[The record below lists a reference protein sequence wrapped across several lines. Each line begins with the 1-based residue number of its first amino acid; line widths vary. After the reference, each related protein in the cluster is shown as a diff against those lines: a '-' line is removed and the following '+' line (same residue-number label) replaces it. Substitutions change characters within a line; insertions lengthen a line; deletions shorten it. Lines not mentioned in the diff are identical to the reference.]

1 MTVQRM
7 HADEV
12 LTDVGLV
19 HRLVAG
25 QFPQWADLD
34 IRRVAS
40 SGTDNALYRLGDDLV
55 VRLPRIG
62 WAVDQVDAEQHWLPR
77 LAPHLPVAI
86 PAPLVKGEPAD
97 GYPWRWSIYR
107 WLDGVNPVA
116 GELAKPRELAVD
128 IAGFV
133 SAMRR
138 IDPTGGPDT
147 RRGMHD
153 RDGGVRGAIAQIRT
167 IEELRNLFDLS
178 AVAAAWDAALQTK
191 PWSGSPVWVHAD
203 LGPGNVLVRDGR
215 LSAVIDFGT
224 AGVGDPAHDLIVA
237 WNVLPAD
244 ARGVFKAALEVDDAA
259 WARGRG
265 LALSQALIAL
275 PYYYRT
281 NPAFAA
287 SARYVIAEVIADPR
301 P

>member
-1 MTVQRM
+1 M

-19 HRLVAG
+19 RRLIAG
-25 QFPQWADLD
+25 QFPQWADLE

-62 WAVDQVDAEQHWLPR
+62 WAVDQVDAEQHWLPK

-86 PAPLVKGEPAD
+86 PVPLVKGEPAD
-97 GYPWRWSIYR
+97 GFPWRWSIYR
-107 WLDGVNPVA
+107 WLNGVNPIV
-116 GELAKPRELAVD
+116 GELAKPRELAVE

-133 SAMRR
+133 SAMGR
-138 IDPTGGPDT
+138 IDPAGGPDT
-147 RRGMHD
+147 RRGMHE
-153 RDGGVRGAIAQIRT
+153 RDDGVRGAIAQIRT
-167 IEELRNLFDLS
+167 IDQLRNLFDLS
-178 AVAAAWDAALQTK
+178 AVAAAWDAALQAK

-203 LGPGNVLVRDGR
+203 LGPGNLLVRDGR

-237 WNVLPAD
+237 WNLLPAD
-244 ARGVFKAALEVDDAA
+244 ARGVFKAALQVDDAA

-281 NPAFAA
+281 NPTFAA
-287 SARYVIAEVIADPR
+287 SSRYVIGEVLAEPH